1 MSDILALIA
10 ERKIREAMER
20 GEFDNLPGKGRP
32 IPHDDEILGVPEEL
46 RMGYKIL
53 KNAGF
58 LPLELELRREILTLG
73 DLIRACVDEEE
84 KTELRRRLS
93 MASLHYDVL
102 AEKNRSNPAFR
113 QYRHQITDRIGY

>member
-1 MSDILALIA
+1 MSDIFALIA
-10 ERKIREAMER
+10 ERKIREAMDR

-32 IPHDDEILGVPEEL
+32 IPHDDEALCVPEEL

-58 LPLELELRREILTLG
+58 LPPELELRREILSLE
-73 DLIRACVDEEE
+73 DLIRVCKDEEE
-84 KTELRRRLS
+84 KTVLRRRLS

-102 AEKNRSNPAFR
+102 VEKNKSNPAFKR
-113 QYRHQITDRIGY
+113 YAGRIAEKIGL